1 MYKKI
6 LEFLIN
12 EREQRDLQRP
22 PPEFMSQVEAYLESL
37 SKEENALPER
47 LREAEK
53 DRIKWMLERIRLLR
67 REKICKRVLEGGSL
81 EGPLFEEELALLGSA
96 KKEGKEEGAK
106 KILVRVLRDVP
117 SFVGADMRTY
127 GPYKAEDVVLLPAQ
141 NAEALINRGIAMMIQ
156 RKV

>member
-1 MYKKI
+1 MYKRI
-6 LEFLIN
+6 LEFLIG

-22 PPEFMSQVEAYLESL
+22 PPEFMNQVEAYLEGL
-37 SKEENALPER
+37 SKGENGLPEK
-47 LREAEK
+47 LREIEK
-53 DRIKWMLERIRLLR
+53 DRIRWMMERIRLIR
-67 REKICKRVLEGGSL
+67 REKICRMVLEGAPV
-81 EGPLFEEELALLGSA
+81 EGALFEDELGLLGPA
-96 KKEGKEEGAK
+96 KQEAKDEGAK